1 MGDSARELRVAIK
14 AVETSDAQR
23 YYLRV
28 SAEGEHPALQA
39 AAAGGA
45 GVLAALTDVS
55 DVNARPQFGNNVL
68 HLTLPGGVLSARS
81 ELLDA
86 AAFSLRWRL
95 YTLAP
100 AIPAGGGG
108 EALAAS
114 GEWRVEPG
122 DAAVLLRG
130 DPRDVKVS
138 LLPEALNGVAGDV
151 AFQACFVDAMAVAAG
166 GSAGQAFGL
175 GARVRSKKV
184 PVKVR
189 VWVACA
195 TGVPKAAAAGGGVFV
210 AAKTS
215 REAALRKASKQRTAA
230 AGGDSGNCHWNEVL
244 ELEMFDAD
252 LDKERVLLALVDA
265 DSKQLVAKCA
275 VPMLHL
281 VPRRAYPLKLV
292 LDEAAGTALYLS
304 VTIGEAPRRE
314 ATILQAA
321 PIQRARVEVS
331 LLEAL
336 PPAAGVRAREALE
349 LGASVVAVA
358 RIEQGG
364 AAAQQAAW
372 AGPLLAPDK
381 LFTRVNVG
389 SGRSDA
395 WDVVADMDHNSD
407 GAGPELMPL
416 LAPDMSSQLWK
427 GRPPQPLTL
436 APPATS
442 LVGADAALSIELHVV
457 AAVSGVAA
465 GSAGARATPSAS
477 SPHQAAPAS
486 AAEPAQKSTP
496 ADEPAEEPASEPADE
511 SEGKPASEAPSA
523 EGVKSLDGPPM
534 PTEESIGMEK
544 ASPTKQDAPGTV
556 PSKEGEEAAAP
567 PTPKQPAAQAPEAGG
582 GGSGSGGSDTFLGGL
597 RVPLKGLVAAKAGE
611 PYDLREAHLLGGA
624 GGTLTMQ
631 VRHWDDESL
640 MQNVLSDAADGAG
653 TITLTG
659 ATLQL
664 AEDVKAKQVLV
675 ERMIIQG
682 MERDALAAAAAHSRD
697 VSAVAQQELAD
708 ELAATQQA
716 LADEREAGR
725 ATPTLEGVENLTWP
739 ELRERAEQLALRH
752 GREQRHNQE
761 LVARV
766 HRMHRA
772 AVEHKAESK
781 KYKELQE
788 AHAQQGRVVA
798 RLEREAGTARKCR
811 ETITSQ
817 ERVIARLES
826 LLEESAGDSDA
837 LSAARAESRALA
849 EDLSAMRRERDGLFE
864 EVARAKSDASAQL
877 ERLRSDSGVVE
888 LETAN
893 REKAAELAAVREA
906 SKAADENSKKLEEE
920 KMAMMMRCEIAEA
933 RAVASTNELVEA
945 TQRYAKEISVLKA
958 KLAEKEAQLM
968 GGFGSLANLALGEMP
983 RVVPFPRGSTPP
995 GRKSPGALKPLDGA
1009 DAKPT
1014 PPSTRKPAGR
1024 AGGRGAAARAR
1035 RGG

>member
-465 GSAGARATPSAS
+465 GSAG
-477 SPHQAAPAS
+477 
-486 AAEPAQKSTP
+486 
-496 ADEPAEEPASEPADE
+496 
-511 SEGKPASEAPSA
+511 
-523 EGVKSLDGPPM
+523 
-534 PTEESIGMEK
+534 
-544 ASPTKQDAPGTV
+544 
-556 PSKEGEEAAAP
+556 
-567 PTPKQPAAQAPEAGG
+567 
-582 GGSGSGGSDTFLGGL
+582 
-597 RVPLKGLVAAKAGE
+597 
-611 PYDLREAHLLGGA
+611 GA

-682 MERDALAAAAAHSRD
+682 MERDALAAAAAHSR
-697 VSAVAQQELAD
+697 
-708 ELAATQQA
+708 
-716 LADEREAGR
+716 R

-933 RAVASTNELVEA
+933 RAVASSNELVEA